1 MLLVIPSIDLKDG
14 VCKNRIAGKKG
25 TETFYDELAGNP
37 PELCKL
43 FRKENA
49 KSIQIND
56 VDSFSKKSNQT
67 NINSILFI
75 TEIVDIP
82 VQLKSNFR
90 SFNECRM
97 FLENGVYRVI
107 LNQLPFIEREQASE
121 LIKDF
126 TPSRVMLNVHSNN
139 GYIVFDGIND
149 RITEKEYI
157 KLAKK
162 TGFQRIVLNRDEW
175 INEDREVNVDELVK
189 LSKEMNV
196 KITVEDGVKF
206 PEKLWEIERK
216 KDFRVDSVVI
226 GEPLYSNS
234 FPCQKIWRMIEAEVE
249 AK

>member
-14 VCKNRIAGKKG
+14 ICRNRIAGKKG
-25 TETFYDELAGNP
+25 TESFYDDLAHNP

-56 VDSFSKKSNQT
+56 VDSFSGKSNQT

-82 VQLKSNFR
+82 VQLKSDFR
-90 SFNECRM
+90 SFTECRM

-107 LNQLPFIEREQASE
+107 LNQLPFIERDRAKE

-126 TPSRVMLNVHSNN
+126 TPSRVMLNVKSKD
-139 GYIVFDGIND
+139 GFIVFDGIND
-149 RITEKEYI
+149 KITEKEYI
-157 KLAKK
+157 KLAKNL
-162 TGFQRIVLNRDEW
+162 GFQRIVLNRHEW
-175 INEDREVNVDELVK
+175 ISEKSQVNVNELVK
-189 LSKEMNV
+189 LSNEMNV
-196 KITVEDGVKF
+196 KITVENGVKT
-206 PEKLWEIERK
+206 PEKLWELERK
-216 KDFRVDSVVI
+216 KDFRVDSVVL
-226 GEPLYSNS
+226 GEPLYSNR